1 MVLSS
6 GNLGLGTTSPS
17 LASGMGIAVY
27 NSTVGGA
34 ARIALKNG
42 TTGDAAGDGF
52 QLVASGTT
60 AYIEQRENDALVI
73 TTNNTERARITS
85 NGEVYIAGT
94 TDQGAYNLQVN
105 GTGVWGAGAYVN
117 GSDARLKENVQTL
130 TDGLSVVTQL
140 RPVTFQY
147 KAEYSKDTAVQ
158 PGFIAQELQQAM
170 AGKDYVDGV
179 VQAGPEY
186 LNVAYQS
193 LIPVLTKAIQEL
205 KAELDSVKAE
215 LQTLKGN

>member
-1 MVLSS
+1 M
-6 GNLGLGTTSPS
+6 
-17 LASGMGIAVY
+17 
-27 NSTVGGA
+27 
-34 ARIALKNG
+34 
-42 TTGDAAGDGF
+42 
-52 QLVASGTT
+52 
-60 AYIEQRENDALVI
+60 
-73 TTNNTERARITS
+73 
-85 NGEVYIAGT
+85 
-94 TDQGAYNLQVN
+94 
-105 GTGVWGAGAYVN
+105 WGAGAYVN

-147 KAEYSKDTAVQ
+147 KADYSKDTAVQ

-193 LIPVLTKAIQEL
+193 LIHVL
-205 KAELDSVKAE
+205 VKAVQE
-215 LQTLKGN
+215 QQAQIEQLRAEIQTLKGN